1 MKKSR
6 LLIALLMLLFAASG
20 YAQDSFRETLKEYY
34 RLSGQGSESLSS
46 LNQLNTYLFDN
57 NGSVD
62 LEQMAKRYV
71 EESLTDW
78 MVDLWVPKFEE
89 INLKEADL
97 KKINSL
103 LATDAGQIYIAHQHE
118 WSAALNENLSTVMME
133 NITQIMSGDTSKPIQ
148 PKEGIDAG
156 YIEKFKKSL
165 APTLVETF
173 MKILDSGADQ
183 MPDTYKTWLKTNV
196 VTIALNSAYGIIT
209 EEDLDFVEKLNSTD
223 CYSKTKTLI
232 SDLGQIKELS
242 TEMITNYVKWMQ
254 DNGVPLKEGAENIIK
269 MIQNASF

>member
-20 YAQDSFRETLKEYY
+20 YAQDGLRETLKEYY

-103 LATDAGQIYIAHQHE
+103 LATDAGQDYIVHQQE
-118 WSAALNENLSTVMME
+118 WNAALKEDVSSVMME
-133 NITQIMSGDTSKPIQ
+133 NLTQIISGDTSNPIQ
-148 PKEGIDAG
+148 PKEGIGAG
-156 YIEKFKKSL
+156 YIEKFKKNM
-165 APTLVETF
+165 APTLVESF
-173 MKILDSGADQ
+173 MKILDSSAAQ
-183 MPDTYKTWLKTNV
+183 MPETYISWMKANV
-196 VTIALNSAYGIIT
+196 ETIALNSAYGILT
-209 EEDLDFVEKLNSTD
+209 DEDLDFVEKLSSTD

-242 TEMITNYVKWMQ
+242 TEMINNYVKWMQ
-254 DNGVPLKEGAENIIK
+254 DNGVPLKEGAENILK

>member
-6 LLIALLMLLFAASG
+6 LLIALLILLFAASG
-20 YAQDSFRETLKEYY
+20 YAQDGLRETLKEYY

-78 MVDLWVPKFEE
+78 MVDRWVPKFEE

-103 LATDAGQIYIAHQHE
+103 LATDAGH
-118 WSAALNENLSTVMME
+118 
-133 NITQIMSGDTSKPIQ
+133 
-148 PKEGIDAG
+148 
-156 YIEKFKKSL
+156 
-165 APTLVETF
+165 
-173 MKILDSGADQ
+173 
-183 MPDTYKTWLKTNV
+183 
-196 VTIALNSAYGIIT
+196 
-209 EEDLDFVEKLNSTD
+209 
-223 CYSKTKTLI
+223 
-232 SDLGQIKELS
+232 
-242 TEMITNYVKWMQ
+242 
-254 DNGVPLKEGAENIIK
+254 
-269 MIQNASF
+269 

>member
-78 MVDLWVPKFEE
+78 MVDLWVPKFQE

-97 KKINSL
+97 KQINSL
-103 LATDAGQIYIAHQHE
+103 LATDAGQNYTAHQHE

-133 NITQIMSGDTSKPIQ
+133 NLAQIMSGDTSKPIQ
-148 PKEGIDAG
+148 PKEGIEAG
-156 YIEKFKKSL
+156 YIEKYKKSM
-165 APTLVETF
+165 APNIIESL
-173 MKILDSGADQ
+173 MKILDSSAAQ
-183 MPDTYKTWLKTNV
+183 MPETYMTWMKTNLE
-196 VTIALNSAYGIIT
+196 TITLNSAYGILT

-223 CYSKTKTLI
+223 CYSKTKTLLN
-232 SDLGQIKELS
+232 DLGQLKEVS
-242 TEMITNYVKWMQ
+242 AGMITNYVKWMQ
-254 DNGVPLKEGAENIIK
+254 DNGVPLKKGAEDNIK
-269 MIQNASF
+269 MLFGD

>member
-6 LLIALLMLLFAASG
+6 FLIALLVVLFAASG

-62 LEQMAKRYV
+62 LEQMTKRYV

-89 INLKEADL
+89 INLEEADL
-97 KKINSL
+97 KIINSL
-103 LATDAGQIYIAHQHE
+103 LATDAGQSYIAHQHE
-118 WSAALNENLSTVMME
+118 WNAALKENISTVMME
-133 NITQIMSGDTSKPIQ
+133 NLTQIMSGDTSNPIQ

-156 YIEKFKKSL
+156 YIEKYKKSL
-165 APTLVETF
+165 APSFVESF
-173 MKILDSGADQ
+173 MKILDSSAAQ
-183 MPDTYKTWLKTNV
+183 MPETYKTWMKTNIE
-196 VTIALNSAYGIIT
+196 TIAMNSAYGIIT
-209 EEDLDFVEKLNSTD
+209 EEDLGFVEKLNSTD
-223 CYSKTKTLI
+223 CYSKTKTLL

-254 DNGVPLKEGAENIIK
+254 DNGVPMKEGAENIIK